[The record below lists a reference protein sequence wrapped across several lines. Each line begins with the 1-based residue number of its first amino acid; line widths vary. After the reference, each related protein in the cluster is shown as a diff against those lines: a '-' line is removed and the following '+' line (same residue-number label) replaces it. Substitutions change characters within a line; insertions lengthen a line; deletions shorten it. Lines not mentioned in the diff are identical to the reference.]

1 MQSVAVRY
9 RSHHQSAGAQPVGF
23 TACHSA
29 VFAVDAQNPDLKSKG
44 PDGIGVLI
52 AVDARLGAIR
62 KLLTER

>member
-1 MQSVAVRY
+1 MQSVAVHY
-9 RSHHQSAGAQPVGF
+9 WSYNQSAGAQHVGF

-52 AVDARLGAIR
+52 AIDARLGAIR
-62 KLLTER
+62 KLQAER